1 MKVFMRNRCAL
12 FVCAF
17 ILALASCS
25 STAAF
30 AAEETGS
37 FPDGYTQERYLKDK
51 EKAGKGNAQAQF
63 IMGYLHQ
70 RPVVAFVA
78 PDSKKAFT
86 WYQKAALQGH
96 AQASQVLGLMYQ
108 KGDGIAPDLAAAKRC
123 YQYAADRGLVEAQF
137 ALGALYLEGQ
147 GGPKDYELAVFW
159 FKRADK
165 KGFPPASIALGN
177 MCATGSGVPKDMK
190 LAFAWFLRAAELGN
204 GDAMLRVAGMY
215 RFGTGVAKDVGI
227 SIRWLEEALKEKNR
241 ASFVATNDLSWILA
255 TCADESYRDSKRALA
270 LAETLVQSGG
280 TNPNALDTLAA
291 AYAANGLFEKA
302 IRTQE
307 DAIEKLA
314 DKGAIDLVASFR
326 ERLEL
331 YKKGTAWLEP

>member
-1 MKVFMRNRCAL
+1 MRNRCGL

-17 ILALASCS
+17 MLALASFT
-25 STAAF
+25 STAVF
-30 AAEETGS
+30 AAEETGT
-37 FPDGYTQERYLKDK
+37 FPEGYTQERYQQDK
-51 EKAGKGNAQAQF
+51 EKAEKGNAQAQF

-70 RPVVAFVA
+70 LPVVAFVT
-78 PDSKKAFT
+78 PDSGKAFA

-96 AQASQVLGLMYQ
+96 AQASQVLGLMYL
-108 KGDGIAPDLAAAKRC
+108 KGDGVAADPVAAKRC

-137 ALGALYLEGQ
+137 ALAALYLEGQ
-147 GGPKDYELAVFW
+147 GGPQDYELAVFW

-165 KGFPPASIALGN
+165 QNFPPASIALGN

-215 RFGTGVAKDVGI
+215 RFGSGVAKDVGI
-227 SIRWLEEALKEKNR
+227 AIRWLEEALKEKNR

-255 TCADESYRDSKRALA
+255 TCADESYRDSKRALE

-302 IRTQE
+302 IRAQE
-307 DAIEKLA
+307 DAIEKLVE
-314 DKGAIDLVASFR
+314 KGDTELVSSFR
-326 ERLEL
+326 DRLEL
-331 YKKGTAWLEP
+331 YKKGTAWIEP